1 METRQLTHTDLTISR
16 LCMGTMTY
24 GSQVTEADAQR
35 MTDFCLDSGIN
46 FFDTANVYNQ
56 GLSEEITGR
65 CLGDRR
71 KDVVLATKA
80 RGKMDGDDGYAG
92 LAPAAIRRALEDSLR
107 RLNTDYVD
115 LYYLHMPDDS
125 VPIEDSLGTLEELR
139 REGKIRYGSASNYS
153 AWQMCEMKFLAD
165 NNGWQPVTVTQPM
178 YNLLARG
185 IEQEYIPFAKKFG
198 ASLVVYNPLAGG
210 LLTGKQ
216 NLQTG
221 PIAGTRFDKNER
233 YLNRYWHEDYFG
245 AVQGVKAVAE
255 NAGRSMVELAL
266 RWLMQQEPVDSIILG
281 ASSMGHLEANITAA
295 QSDDLSDETMA
306 ECDEVWQRLRG
317 CTPFY
322 NR

>member
-1 METRQLTHTDLTISR
+1 
-16 LCMGTMTY
+16 MGTMTY
-24 GSQVTEADAQR
+24 GSQVSEPDAKR
-35 MTDFCLDSGIN
+35 MTDFCIDSGIN

-56 GLSEEITGR
+56 GVSEEITGR
-65 CLGDRR
+65 CLGARR

-80 RGKMDGDDGYAG
+80 RGKMGGDDGYEG
-92 LAPAAIRRALEDSLR
+92 LAPTTVRKALEDSLR

-115 LYYLHMPDDS
+115 LYYLHMPDYS
-125 VPIEDSLGTLEELR
+125 TPIEDTLGALEDLR
-139 REGKIRYGSASNYS
+139 REGKIRYGAASNYS
-153 AWQMCEMKFLAD
+153 AWQLCEMKFLAD
-165 NNGWQPVTVTQPM
+165 NNSWHPVTVTQPM
-178 YNLLARG
+178 YNVLARG

-221 PIAGTRFDKNER
+221 PIEGTRFDKNER

-245 AVQGVKAVAE
+245 AVQGIKAAAE

-281 ASSMGHLEANITAA
+281 ASSMAHLEANVAAA
-295 QSDDLSDETMA
+295 QSDDLSGETMA
-306 ECDEVWQRLRG
+306 ECDQVWQRLRG